1 MAALNLIKAAIDGGV
16 TLEDSAVAATV
27 SGDTAPTGANRFLY
41 VKNGS
46 GVSLTVTLAT
56 PGTVSGLD
64 VENPTLV
71 IAASKAGIIPLS
83 RVFAGANGRAT
94 ITYSAVTTV
103 SVAAFELGS

>member
-1 MAALNLIKAAIDGGV
+1 MAALNLIKAAVDGGV
-16 TLEDSAVAATV
+16 TLEDSAVAATLA
-27 SGDTAPTGANRFLY
+27 GDTAPTGSGRFLY

-46 GVSLTVTLAT
+46 GGSITVTLAT

-71 IAASKAGIIPLS
+71 IAAGKAGIIPLT
-83 RVFAGANGRAT
+83 RVFAAANGRAS

-103 SVAAFELGS
+103 TVAAFELGN